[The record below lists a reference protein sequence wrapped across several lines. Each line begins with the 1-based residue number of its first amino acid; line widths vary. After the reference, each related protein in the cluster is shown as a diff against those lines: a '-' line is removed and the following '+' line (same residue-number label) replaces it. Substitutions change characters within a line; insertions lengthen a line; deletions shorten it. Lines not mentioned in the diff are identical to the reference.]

1 MKKIIAIT
9 YFNIGVDVLGFV
21 KHWVHEYSYCLN
33 DKRKTLSNLYKPK
46 SKHEFLYFVNQF
58 QL

>member
-1 MKKIIAIT
+1 MKTIIAIT

-21 KHWVHEYSYCLN
+21 KHWIHEDTVFMA
-33 DKRKTLSNLYKPK
+33 DKRKTSGNLYKPK
-46 SKHEFLYFVNQF
+46 NKTEYIFTINQF